1 MSELK
6 DVADV
11 LARALADQPQA
22 VSVTESEHRGTTV
35 VEVFVAPS
43 DVGKMVGRQGRTI
56 AALRTLVSATAERLG
71 KKATLEVR
79 ERRS

>member
-6 DVADV
+6 NVADV
-11 LARALADQPQA
+11 LARALADEPQA

-35 VEVFVAPS
+35 IEVFVAPG

-79 ERRS
+79 ERR

>member
-22 VSVTESEHRGTTV
+22 VSVTESEHRGTTL
-35 VEVFVAPS
+35 VEVFVAPG

-56 AALRTLVSATAERLG
+56 AALRTLVAATAERLG

-79 ERRS
+79 ERK

>member
-1 MSELK
+1 VSELK

-35 VEVFVAPS
+35 VEVFVAPN

-79 ERRS
+79 ERR

>member
-1 MSELK
+1 VSELK

-22 VSVTESEHRGTTV
+22 VSVTESEHRGTTLI
-35 VEVFVAPS
+35 EVFVSAG

-56 AALRTLVSATAERLG
+56 AALRTLVSAAAERLG

-79 ERRS
+79 ERR